1 MAIPTE
7 LDTSIQAA
15 LLSVLSDAK
24 HDFNW
29 QLRQDLYKTFDK
41 VYQSDIKKTRGWLA
55 LFAAEK
61 VLPIFTSFTSNAP
74 SPHNLYPQK
83 LILMTKGII
92 EDSVNQEIAV
102 ELLEDAYHSSDVW
115 GSINEVGDFDFGAHY
130 AAITAYKALTET
142 TLGDDRFLYAQ
153 NHAMSTQG
161 GSITFFGGQAPKE
174 GWIRSEL
181 FSDFDWARLIA
192 VGDTAGTAAVA
203 FSFGAGSNYCDV
215 KKLKEFW
222 EWWLLEALPKAWE
235 KSHES

>member
-29 QLRQDLYKTFDK
+29 QLRQVLYKTLDK
-41 VYQSDIKKTRGWLA
+41 VCQSDIKKTRGWLA

-92 EDSVNQEIAV
+92 EDSVNQEIAA
-102 ELLEDAYHSSDVW
+102 ELLEDAYHSSDIW
-115 GSINEVGDFDFGAHY
+115 GSVNQEGDFDFGAHY
-130 AAITAYKALTET
+130 AAIAAYKALSET
-142 TLGDDRFLYAQ
+142 TLGEDQFSCAK
-153 NHAMSTQG
+153 NHAKSTRD
-161 GSITFFGGQAPKE
+161 GSITFFGGQAPTDR
-174 GWIRSEL
+174 WITSEF

-203 FSFGAGSNYCDV
+203 FSYRSGSNYCDI

-222 EWWLLEALPKAWE
+222 EWWLLEALPEAWE